1 MTAST
6 TNTLTSE
13 NTTNT
18 TEPVETATVE
28 TSETTPV
35 PESSTPPKT
44 EATVIPV
51 ANPASPPKTSD
62 TAVKKEVPGISQ
74 EVIYELSDEV
84 NNMLSFAVYNGLTV
98 NTEVNPL
105 IQNSNVDD
113 LINAHNL
120 LCKNVAPATPK
131 SIVYTRKLYEK
142 GAKKSIF
149 NRLPL
154 LRNLMI
160 LSLFFLI
167 AFIATGQSDTVSNDS
182 LKNGIMNSSGYTLV
196 LNLSY
201 LAAVA
206 GLGVLFYLL
215 KEVSTSLKRA
225 TLVPEDSIAYMSQIL
240 LGIMAGL
247 IMSEILA
254 PYIIDPNS
262 NVSMFNKSVL
272 ALIGG
277 FSSDAIF
284 SILQGMINKIKS
296 IFISPNP
303 Q

>member
-6 TNTLTSE
+6 ANSPTLQNTPKLAQTSTVK
-13 NTTNT
+13 TTSAKKVT
-18 TEPVETATVE
+18 PKQATSKTAN
-28 TSETTPV
+28 
-35 PESSTPPKT
+35 
-44 EATVIPV
+44 AI
-51 ANPASPPKTSD
+51 A
-62 TAVKKEVPGISQ
+62 KKDIPGISQ

-131 SIVYTRKLYEK
+131 SIVYTKKLYEK
-142 GAKKSIF
+142 GTKKSIF
-149 NRLPL
+149 NKLPL

-160 LSLFFLI
+160 LAVLFLI
-167 AFIATGQSDTVSNDS
+167 AFIATGQSSLVNNDS
-182 LKNGIMNSSGYTLV
+182 LKDGIMDSNGTSLV
-196 LNLSY
+196 LNLFY
-201 LAAVA
+201 LASVA

-215 KEVSTSLKRA
+215 KEVSTSLKKG
-225 TLVPEDSIAYMSQIL
+225 TLVPEDYIAYMSQIL

-247 IMSEILA
+247 ILSEILA
-254 PYIIDPNS
+254 SYVVDPNT
-262 NVSMFNKSVL
+262 NASMFNKSVL

-284 SILQGMINKIKS
+284 SILQGVINKVKS
-296 IFISPNP
+296 IFIAPNP
-303 Q
+303 NTP

>member
-18 TEPVETATVE
+18 TEPVQTATVE

-44 EATVIPV
+44 EATVAPV
-51 ANPASPPKTSD
+51 ANPPSPPKTGD

-131 SIVYTRKLYEK
+131 SIGYSKRLHEN
-142 GAKKSIF
+142 GSKKSIF
-149 NRLPL
+149 NKLPL
-154 LRNLMI
+154 LRNLII
-160 LSLFFLI
+160 LSLVFLL
-167 AFIATGQSDTVSNDS
+167 AFIATGSSSMVDNIS
-182 LKNGIMNSSGYTLV
+182 LNKGIMNNNGLPLL

-201 LAAVA
+201 LGSVA
-206 GLGVLFYLL
+206 GIGVLFYLL
-215 KEVSTSLKRA
+215 KEVSTSLKRG
-225 TLVPEDSIAYMSQIL
+225 TLVPEDSISYMSQIL

-247 IMSEILA
+247 ILSEILA

-262 NVSMFNKSVL
+262 GVSMFNKSVL

-284 SILQGMINKIKS
+284 SVLQGMINKIKS
-296 IFISPNP
+296 IFISPNSK
-303 Q
+303 

>member
-1 MTAST
+1 MTAPT
-6 TNTLTSE
+6 TNSPTSQ
-13 NTTNT
+13 NTSKPAQTS
-18 TEPVETATVE
+18 TVQ

-35 PESSTPPKT
+35 PERSTPPKT
-44 EATVIPV
+44 KSTVAPVSKSPSKAT
-51 ANPASPPKTSD
+51 PKAAK

-84 NNMLSFAVYNGLTV
+84 NNMISFAVYNGLTV

-131 SIVYTRKLYEK
+131 SIVYGRKLYEK

-167 AFIATGQSDTVSNDS
+167 AFIATGSSDMVSNDS
-182 LKNGIMNSSGYTLV
+182 LKNGIMNSSGTKLV

-254 PYIIDPNS
+254 PYVVDPQS
-262 NVSMFNKSVL
+262 QVSMFNKSVL

-296 IFISPNP
+296 IFIAPNS

>member
-1 MTAST
+1 MTAPT
-6 TNTLTSE
+6 TNTLTPE
-13 NTTNT
+13 NTTKSTQAT
-18 TEPVETATVE
+18 TTKVSEPIA
-28 TSETTPV
+28 
-35 PESSTPPKT
+35 K
-44 EATVIPV
+44 PV
-51 ANPASPPKTSD
+51 ATSPASKPTSTQKKAKTV
-62 TAVKKEVPGISQ
+62 VKKVIPGISQ
-74 EVIYELSDEV
+74 EVIYELSAEV

-142 GAKKSIF
+142 GNKKSIF
-149 NRLPL
+149 NKLPL
-154 LRNLMI
+154 LRNLM
-160 LSLFFLI
+160 LLAI
-167 AFIATGQSDTVSNDS
+167 AFLVAFVLTGMSEDVNNAS
-182 LKNGIMNSSGYTLV
+182 LKLGIMNSDGWKLF

-201 LAAVA
+201 LGSVA

-225 TLVPEDSIAYMSQIL
+225 TLVPEDSISYMSQIL

-254 PYIIDPNS
+254 PYIIDPES
-262 NVSMFNKSVL
+262 KVSMFNKSVL

-284 SILQGMINKIKS
+284 SVLQGMINKIKS
-296 IFISPNP
+296 IFISSNA

>member
-6 TNTLTSE
+6 ANSPTLQNTPKLAQTSTVK
-13 NTTNT
+13 TTSAKKVT
-18 TEPVETATVE
+18 PKQATSKTAN
-28 TSETTPV
+28 
-35 PESSTPPKT
+35 
-44 EATVIPV
+44 AI
-51 ANPASPPKTSD
+51 A
-62 TAVKKEVPGISQ
+62 KKDIPGISQ

-98 NTEVNPL
+98 NTEVNSL

-120 LCKNVAPATPK
+120 LCENVAPATPK
-131 SIVYTRKLYEK
+131 SIVYTRKMYEK
-142 GAKKSIF
+142 GNKKSIF
-149 NRLPL
+149 NKLPL
-154 LRNLMI
+154 LRNLML
-160 LSLFFLI
+160 LSIFFLM
-167 AFIATGQSDTVSNDS
+167 AFVATGTTDEVNNES
-182 LKNGIMNSSGYTLV
+182 LKNGIMGSSGWSLFF
-196 LNLSY
+196 NLSY
-201 LAAVA
+201 LGSVA

-225 TLVPEDSIAYMSQIL
+225 TLVPEDSISYMSQIL

-247 IMSEILA
+247 ILSEILA

-262 NVSMFNKSVL
+262 QVSMFNKSVL

-296 IFISPNP
+296 IFISPNS

>member
-1 MTAST
+1 MTAPT
-6 TNTLTSE
+6 TNTLTPEITSKSAP
-13 NTTNT
+13 TTAVKAT
-18 TEPVETATVE
+18 QIAPKPVAKTSTAKPV
-28 TSETTPV
+28 TTPK
-35 PESSTPPKT
+35 KT
-44 EATVIPV
+44 
-51 ANPASPPKTSD
+51 K

-74 EVIYELSDEV
+74 DVISELSNEI

-98 NTEVNPL
+98 NTEVNSL
-105 IQNSNVDD
+105 IQNSSVDD

-120 LCKNVAPATPK
+120 LCKNVFPATPK
-131 SIVYTRKLYEK
+131 SIEYTKKLYEK
-142 GAKKSIF
+142 STKKTIF
-149 NRLPL
+149 NKIPL
-154 LRNLMI
+154 LRNLFLM
-160 LSLFFLI
+160 SLFFLA
-167 AFIATGQSDTVSNDS
+167 AFIATGTTDEVSNVS
-182 LKNGIMNSSGYTLV
+182 LKNGIMNSNGWPLFF
-196 LNLSY
+196 NLSY
-201 LAAVA
+201 LASVA

-215 KEVSTSLKRA
+215 KEVSTSLKKG

-262 NVSMFNKSVL
+262 DVSMFNKSVL

-296 IFISPNP
+296 IFIVPNS
-303 Q
+303 